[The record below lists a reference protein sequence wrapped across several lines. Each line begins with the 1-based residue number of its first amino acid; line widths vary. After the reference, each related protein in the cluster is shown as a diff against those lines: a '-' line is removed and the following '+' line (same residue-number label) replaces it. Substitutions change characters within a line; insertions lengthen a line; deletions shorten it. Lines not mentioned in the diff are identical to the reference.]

1 MQCLVLPLQAPSS
14 VEFIMELVGTRSSG
28 SPAVLRKGDLITI
41 DGSSGKIYLG
51 EIPTVIAGI
60 NANNILKCSAY
71 CIIEIQPL

>member
-60 NANNILKCSAY
+60 YMRITF
-71 CIIEIQPL
+71 